1 MYLKDLV
8 TVLHQFSLRKST
20 CDSHTKTLQKVDGG
34 SRSQRSQ
41 ILAPGKYLHLSISIF
56 WLCPFLFLFA
66 SSVIERKFSI
76 WINNQAI

>member
-8 TVLHQFSLRKST
+8 TVFHKFSLRKST

-56 WLCPFLFLFA
+56 WLCPFPFFVCFKCDGKETFNLD
-66 SSVIERKFSI
+66 
-76 WINNQAI
+76 Q